1 MEDEKVI
8 KALIHLTV
16 MDDLVKQINKK
27 KIKVLKNIYK
37 DYFKG
42 ECDMTYAQF
51 QNSIFKK
58 NRVD

>member
-8 KALIHLTV
+8 TALLHLTV
-16 MDDLVKQINKK
+16 MDNLVKQINKK
-27 KIKVLKNIYK
+27 KINVLKGIYK

-42 ECDMTYAQF
+42 KCDMTYAQF

-58 NRVD
+58 NRID

>member
-1 MEDEKVI
+1 MEDEIVI
-8 KALIHLTV
+8 KALLHLTV
-16 MDDLVKQINKK
+16 MDNLVKQINKK
-27 KIKVLKNIYK
+27 KINILKNIYK